1 VRNVVERDFGV
12 LKKQWAILTQP
23 PQFDISIQA
32 QVPPG
37 LAAIHNF
44 IMDVD
49 PNDIDNYLNGD
60 ADDLD
65 PNPGQPQDNVFGTLA
80 SGAVTQAEKNSATQ
94 KRDDIAQAMWD
105 NYQRVLYERDVEH
118 E

>member
-1 VRNVVERDFGV
+1 M
-12 LKKQWAILTQP
+12 
-23 PQFDISIQA
+23 SIQA

-49 PNDIDNYLNGD
+49 PNDINNYLNGD

-65 PNPGQPQDNVFGTLA
+65 PNPGQPQANEFGTLA
-80 SGAVTQAEKNSATQ
+80 SGAVTQTEKNQATR
-94 KRDDIAQAMWD
+94 KRDDIAQAMWED
-105 NYQRVLYERDVEH
+105 YQRVLRERGSEL
-118 E
+118 